1 MRDTLTRLKQRIE
14 SSDSL
19 NQDDQQTLLSLIGEL
34 EFEADDLQQHPA
46 SGKVC
51 ESIDA
56 AGAASEE
63 SGDDDDGVGLLETLQ
78 PFHPRNRSVSSAGCR
93 HLRPHGEYSRSNG
106 NLSMLGIPKPWQSLV
121 LR

>member
-34 EFEADDLQQHPA
+34 ESEADDLQQHPA

-56 AGAASEE
+56 AGVASEE

-78 PFHPRNRSVSSAGCR
+78 LSIQEIEASHPRDAGTLVCM
-93 HLRPHGEYSRSNG
+93 G
-106 NLSMLGIPKPWQSLV
+106 NTLGRMGI
-121 LR
+121 